1 MNNKAIMKEFV
12 KSVLIDKKLHDVVV
26 EMTENHLKMQEMG
39 INTEENMNEEWEKI
53 KEAAVM
59 NFEKRVS
66 AEIALQKKGLMRYE
80 MN

>member
-12 KSVLIDKKLHDVVV
+12 KSVLIEKKLYDVVV
-26 EMTENHLKMQEMG
+26 EMTENHFKMQEMG